1 VEPHDN
7 NAPIMGYWVMYRN
20 PEFLDPNRELQ
31 VFNTTVEMA
40 TIAGLHP
47 GVTYNFTVVAFNDI
61 GDSSPSITVPIT
73 TLDEGTLLSITSMD
87 LLTSNLLIIID
98 PITAWKTLIVSASSS
113 FRLSTE
119 PQCSDGILY

>member
-1 VEPHDN
+1 
-7 NAPIMGYWVMYRN
+7 MYRN

-61 GDSSPSITVPIT
+61 GYSSPSITVPIT

-98 PITAWKTLIVSASSS
+98 PITAWKTLIFSASSS
-113 FRLSTE
+113 FRLSTGL
-119 PQCSDGILY
+119 QCSDGILY